1 MKRNRLFL
9 PLAVLGLLFSFGLT
23 ACNGGGTPSSQK
35 QEKITVTA
43 EGGKNKL
50 ILGETVQL
58 TASVEGVAWESKQP
72 SVATVSDAGLVT
84 SVAVGTAQITAS
96 KEGYR
101 LGSISIT
108 VDLPSITVSSPD
120 NKTSLVIGTTLQLSS
135 SETGVTWASSDPAI
149 ASVSD
154 TGLVEGLKY
163 GSAEISAAKDGFNAG
178 KLTISVTRPA
188 PIATL
193 HMEDADHFAADGQ
206 WKTSSR
212 GPGDTPIYTPSSGNP
227 SDDTCIA
234 YFGVGDKETLTFTS
248 DKAITAEV
256 VVMIGYYYSIDD
268 LTLCYEINF
277 NGALVTMPAQGYV
290 SEGTTGYTYKEMTLG
305 ELNII
310 AGTNVLEF
318 NMLDTAASQYF
329 PYMDDVLFYANETA
343 NIQVVKPAEKDPV
356 VVNEEK
362 LTVMEGKTVQ
372 ITSAM
377 TDLTF
382 RSADTS
388 VATVDEN
395 GLVRGIKA
403 GSTSIAVSKQNYK
416 TITVPL
422 TVTENPDIIVVSIQ
436 GLTGEGISTRE
447 SQNISGDNKYII
459 DDDGFPV
466 GAVGTLEFDATAAG
480 TFDLYMRCRASG
492 GYNSTTTDNLETGL
506 ELKINGVKLDLT
518 GTVSGSSFKDYLL
531 GEVTLAV
538 GKVTIEITCIT
549 SVPTINLFRF
559 VPKA

>member
-9 PLAVLGLLFSFGLT
+9 PLAVLGLLFSFGLS

-135 SETGVTWASSDPAI
+135 SETGVTWASSDPAV

-163 GSAEISAAKDGFNAG
+163 GSTEISAAKDGFNAG

-206 WKTSSR
+206 WKSSSR
-212 GPGDTPIYTPSSGNP
+212 GPGDTPVYSPSSGDP
-227 SDDTCIA
+227 SDGTCIA
-234 YFGVGDKETLTFTS
+234 YFGVGDKETLSFTS

-277 NGALVTMPAQGYV
+277 NGALITMPAQGYV

-305 ELNII
+305 ELNIV

-356 VVNEEK
+356 VVNEEN

-377 TDLTF
+377 TDLIF

-416 TITVPL
+416 TITVPV

-459 DDDGFPV
+459 DDDGFPI

-492 GYNSTTTDNLETGL
+492 GYNSSTTDNLETGL

-518 GTVSGSSFKDYLL
+518 GIVSGNSFKDYLL

>member
-101 LGSISIT
+101 LGSINIT

-135 SETGVTWASSDPAI
+135 SETGVTWASSDPAV

-163 GSAEISAAKDGFNAG
+163 GSAEISAAKDGFNTG
-178 KLTISVTRPA
+178 RLTISVTRPA

-206 WKTSSR
+206 WKSSSR
-212 GPGDTPIYTPSSGNP
+212 GPGDTPVYSPSSGNP
-227 SDDTCIA
+227 SDGTCIA

-290 SEGTTGYTYKEMTLG
+290 SEGTTGYSYKEMTLG

-329 PYMDDVLFYANETA
+329 PYMDDVFFYANESA

-356 VVNEEK
+356 VVNEEN
-362 LTVMEGKTVQ
+362 LSVMEGKTVQ

-377 TDLTF
+377 TDLSY

-388 VATVDEN
+388 IATVDEN
-395 GLVRGIKA
+395 GLVKGIKA
-403 GSTSIAVSKQNYK
+403 GSTNIAVSKQNYK
-416 TITVPL
+416 TITVPV
-422 TVTENPDIIVVSIQ
+422 TVTEDPDIIVVSIQ

-459 DDDGFPV
+459 DDNGFPV